1 LRALSPAPSLRPST
15 SHKDRSGQKARHSAS
30 PDRGRRFLKAVLT
43 GELRECSWE
52 ALKAVY
58 FTGSTEQ
65 ACVNIGIFAEQR
77 RIGPVVANRER

>member
-1 LRALSPAPSLRPST
+1 
-15 SHKDRSGQKARHSAS
+15 
-30 PDRGRRFLKAVLT
+30 VLT

-77 RIGPVVANRER
+77 RIGQWWRTENTRLSPLV